1 MKYVFLDLDGTIS
14 DSSEGI
20 TNCIAE
26 ALEQMGVPVEDKA
39 SLKKYIGPP
48 LSVSFRDYFEG
59 ERVEEAIGRYRA
71 LYRVSG
77 WKENRMYP
85 GIPEALARLQGQG
98 KRLVMATSKPEEFAR
113 RIAEYFGI
121 APYFTA
127 ICGASMDQTV
137 NTKAEVIAYAMKTL
151 GLTGPEDIVMVGD
164 RHHDVEGAA
173 EFGIATLGVTYGFGT
188 AEELL
193 TAGAFA
199 VADTPEEM
207 SRMLLAL

>member
-26 ALEQMGVPVEDKA
+26 ALETMGVRVEDKNT
-39 SLKKYIGPP
+39 LKKYIGPP

-59 ERVEEAIGRYRA
+59 EDIERAIGLYRARYRE
-71 LYRVSG
+71 SG

-85 GIPEALARLQGQG
+85 GIPEALAALRKGG
-98 KRLVMATSKPEEFAR
+98 KQIVMATSKPEEFAR

-121 APYFTA
+121 ASYFTA
-127 ICGASMDQTV
+127 ICGASLDQRI

-151 GLTGPEDIVMVGD
+151 GLSDPKEIVMVGD
-164 RHHDVEGAA
+164 RYHDVEGAA
-173 EFGIATLGVTYGFGT
+173 EFGIAALGVTYGFGT

-193 TAGAFA
+193 QAGAFA
-199 VADTPEEM
+199 VADSPEEM
-207 SRMLLAL
+207 SRSLLAM

>member
-1 MKYVFLDLDGTIS
+1 MKYIFLDLDGTIS

-20 TNCIAE
+20 TNCLAN
-26 ALEQMGVPVEDKA
+26 ALETMGVRVEDKNT
-39 SLKKYIGPP
+39 LKKYIGPP

-59 ERVEEAIGRYRA
+59 EDVERAIGLYRARYRE
-71 LYRVSG
+71 SG

-85 GIPEALARLQGQG
+85 GIPEALAALKKGG
-98 KRLVMATSKPEEFAR
+98 KQIVMATSKPEEFAR
-113 RIAEYFGI
+113 KIAEYFGI

-127 ICGASMDQTV
+127 ICGASLDQKI

-151 GLTGPEDIVMVGD
+151 GFSDPKEIVMVGD
-164 RHHDVEGAA
+164 RYHDVEGAA

-193 TAGAFA
+193 QAGAFA
-199 VADTPEEM
+199 VADSPEEM
-207 SRMLLAL
+207 SRSLLAM